1 MKRFHFNLEK
11 VLKFREGEQDQV
23 RTEFKAAM
31 EKVHAVERE
40 LAELEKERLETQRM
54 LLEEREKPSMMVR
67 RILTLERGLGLL
79 LEAVKNA
86 GRRLGEARAAA
97 EQVRLRF
104 QEAKRNCETLER
116 VKEKQRKR
124 HDKAVQAE
132 EMKRLDE
139 VAVNRF
145 MKQMGEYEDA

>member
-11 VLKFREGEQDQV
+11 VLKFREGERDQV

-40 LAELEKERLETQRM
+40 LAELEKERRETQRM

-86 GRRLGEARAAA
+86 GRRLGEARVAA

-104 QEAKRNCETLER
+104 QEAKRNCETLEQ

>member
-11 VLKFREGEQDQV
+11 VLTFREGERDQV

-31 EKVHAVERE
+31 QKVHAVERE
-40 LAELEKERLETQRM
+40 LSELERERRETQRM
-54 LLEEREKPSMMVR
+54 LLTERGRPAMQVS

-79 LEAVKNA
+79 LEAVKQA
-86 GRRLGEARAAA
+86 GRRLGEARTEA
-97 EQVRLRF
+97 EEVRLRF

-116 VKEKQRKR
+116 LKEKQRRR
-124 HDKAVQAE
+124 HEKALQAE